1 MTPPPMQTFSE
12 MDLGYKGQIEEKDA
26 RIADLEGAYK
36 RMLGERDD
44 ALERVGREASA
55 FSQSVRA
62 AEEKHASTI
71 DDMNV
76 KYVTDLKAAEE
87 RLRSAVADR
96 DAQVSRQQLVK
107 QTHHSDHPSIH
118 PSFLPFIHSF
128 PACIRPPTRMRIVLC
143 LQSAGKL
150 TGATSLCVRRW
161 RRCRSGSRL

>member
-62 AEEKHASTI
+62 AEVKHASTI

-96 DAQVSRQQLVK
+96 DAQVSRQPLVK
-107 QTHHSDHPSIH
+107 QTHHSD
-118 PSFLPFIHSF
+118 
-128 PACIRPPTRMRIVLC
+128 
-143 LQSAGKL
+143 QK
-150 TGATSLCVRRW
+150 
-161 RRCRSGSRL
+161 